1 MKAIKGR
8 EVLDC
13 PSTSPQR
20 SLDHLDKKQLLKFPF
35 SSSHSSFSSSE
46 QNVVSVPNVIY
57 LELTLGSIKAGKMCK
72 EIGHFKV
79 LQTHFNAGLYGL
91 QSCKIVKI

>member
-1 MKAIKGR
+1 MKAIKGK

-35 SSSHSSFSSSE
+35 SSSHPSFSSSE
-46 QNVVSVPNVIY
+46 HNVISVHHVIY
-57 LELTLGSIKAGKMCK
+57 LELNRVSIKAGKMCTD
-72 EIGHFKV
+72 IGHFKV

-91 QSCKIVKI
+91 QSSKIVKI